1 MKQTCLLLQAGPASP
16 LVSQDQSVSADCPT
30 ILLVHEEGEEI
41 LLGSAFLLDPGAT
54 AVARTQDDAAAAHDP
69 AVAVANKL
77 HAQQGRAR
85 WRFNRRPASSA
96 VDGAHDRPALAGCP
110 SFFLVAKI
118 DVIDRGRRSGGLFRP
133 GVTGVFGAQNCT
145 VGADDPA
152 VLLVHKIDVN
162 QLRLRGCVQDLP
174 TCAVSRDRQDAA
186 DNRVAAADRA
196 HHPTSLLALEAK
208 AVKL

>member
-1 MKQTCLLLQAGPASP
+1 MTQTRLLLPAEPGSA

-41 LLGSAFLLDPGAT
+41 LLGSACPIDPGTA

-69 AVAVANKL
+69 AVAVADKL

-85 WRFNRRPASSA
+85 WRFNRRPALSA

-110 SFFLVAKI
+110 SLFLVAKI
-118 DVIDRGRRSGGLFRP
+118 DVVERGRRSGRLFRP
-133 GVTGVFGAQNCT
+133 GVTGVFGAQNRT

-152 VLLVHKIDVN
+152 VLLVNKIDVN
-162 QLRLRGCVQDLP
+162 QLSLRGCVQDLP
-174 TCAVSRDRQDAA
+174 TCAAVSRDRQNAA
-186 DNRVAAADRA
+186 SDRVTAADRA
-196 HHPTSLLALEAK
+196 HHPTSLLTLEA
-208 AVKL
+208 